1 VDITTLKFKRE
12 IRGFGYKSSETGMP
26 EVQGNIKTV
35 LSAVMPLIQK
45 LPDTARVQIIGHA
58 DGSGPEDPT
67 GDKPGNIAISRDRAE
82 AVLDFI
88 VKTYKVDRSRFEIV
102 AKGSSEPRNKA
113 NPRAAENR
121 RVVIQFQP

>member
-1 VDITTLKFKRE
+1 
-12 IRGFGYKSSETGMP
+12 MP